1 MDEIRFKKL
10 CEIAKID
17 VCGNKKEFQKTLASI
32 GEWVSK
38 IHELNL
44 ETKGTDIYSSFNIS
58 KDKKE
63 LTNSKKASCLPT
75 MSKEVNVLKLDTL
88 QNSSLEKS
96 SLFKNAP
103 DHDSN
108 YFRVFSYVNKSS

>member
-10 CEIAKID
+10 CEIAKINVLD
-17 VCGNKKEFQKTLASI
+17 NKREFQKTLASI

-44 ETKGTDIYSSFNIS
+44 EPKDTDLCSSFNIG

-63 LTNSKKASCLPT
+63 LTDSKKTGCLPT
-75 MSKEVNVLKLDTL
+75 MSKEINVFKLDVSR
-88 QNSSLEKS
+88 NCSLEKS

-108 YFRVFSYVNKSS
+108 YFRVFSYIKPA